1 MTDPIKITSLEAE
14 NVKRVRAVQLHPSAT
29 GLTIIRRE
37 QQPGQDLAAGHNRM
51 GARRRPLPS
60 VHGYP

>member
-29 GLTIIRRE
+29 GLTIIGGNNNQGKTSLLDKIRHTSVQKGGCVR
-37 QQPGQDLAAGHNRM
+37 
-51 GARRRPLPS
+51 GA
-60 VHGYP
+60 

>member
-29 GLTIIRRE
+29 GLTTACAYRS
-37 QQPGQDLAAGHNRM
+37 A
-51 GARRRPLPS
+51 
-60 VHGYP
+60 

>member
-29 GLTIIRRE
+29 GLT
-37 QQPGQDLAAGHNRM
+37 LS
-51 GARRRPLPS
+51 LPAS
-60 VHGYP
+60 WERV